1 MFVPSYGQIARS
13 VNNELV
19 YAAVADE
26 ASGGQATN
34 SIGIIYEGTCQLHD
48 LVVAAPLGSQLDLA
62 LSSPMS
68 SLTENSDTV
77 KIHIAETCP
86 RGKYLTVSGVCEQCA
101 ANKYL
106 LNFEETA
113 ECQTCPDGA
122 VCIDGQLTTKKDW
135 WRTNLDSDQIW
146 PCPLAEACSAGSS
159 NSSDICTEGYT
170 GVQCGV
176 CAADYYFV
184 TSTSTC
190 AACTGMQ
197 AETVLT
203 AAGIFAIVITALALC
218 LGKARMFI
226 NARRWLKDVV
236 WDVHKFKASSTPTPP
251 PVIIL
256 DPLRLSLRM
265 FPNTGGLVYNSNH
278 FKR

>member
-1 MFVPSYGQIARS
+1 MVSSLLFCFATGDVHAVTNDPHFVRSSYGQIARS

-106 LNFEETA
+106 L
-113 ECQTCPDGA
+113 
-122 VCIDGQLTTKKDW
+122 
-135 WRTNLDSDQIW
+135 
-146 PCPLAEACSAGSS
+146 
-159 NSSDICTEGYT
+159 
-170 GVQCGV
+170 
-176 CAADYYFV
+176 
-184 TSTSTC
+184 TS
-190 AACTGMQ
+190 
-197 AETVLT
+197 
-203 AAGIFAIVITALALC
+203 
-218 LGKARMFI
+218 
-226 NARRWLKDVV
+226 RR
-236 WDVHKFKASSTPTPP
+236 
-251 PVIIL
+251 
-256 DPLRLSLRM
+256 RLSA
-265 FPNTGGLVYNSNH
+265 
-278 FKR
+278 KRAPMGRCA